1 MGLPFTA
8 ARCHFGDGLTRRDDV
23 VSFDL
28 LRGERQEN
36 SPVHYCLFC
45 CSGCRQ
51 YGYNH
56 PDYCPVRAEPI
67 PDG

>member
-8 ARCHFGDGLTRRDDV
+8 ARRHLGDGLARRDDV

-28 LRGERQEN
+28 LCGERQKD

-45 CSGCRQ
+45 CSGCCQ
-51 YGYNH
+51 YGYNRSN
-56 PDYCPVRAEPI
+56 YCPVRAEPI
-67 PDG
+67 SDG